1 MISKLLLTFI
11 LSSQIFLP
19 ASTDDGQVLGVQ
31 TQRINQGS
39 GPERIVNQNLDIVIS
54 ADSALVV
61 DLKSGKILYQKNQNK
76 QRPIASITKLMTMLV
91 FLDTNPDFEKKVRYA
106 WVDSTGGEKVELRT
120 NEEITIKDLFYASL
134 IGSTNNTVKTLVRS
148 TNMGEQEFIKRMN
161 QKAKELG
168 MVNTHFAGLT
178 GLSEFNVSTTRDIV
192 TLLKS
197 VIKKKE
203 ITEALSK
210 DEYVFT
216 TNISQHKVD
225 STNLLLNNK
234 HFNIEFGKTGYIQ
247 EAGWCFASLGKVK
260 DNPSEKAKASHGASI
275 LTVVLGSKSQY
286 TRFQDTKALYW
297 WINQNYNF

>member
-19 ASTDDGQVLGVQ
+19 ASSNDGQVLGVQ
-31 TQRINQGS
+31 TQRENNIA
-39 GPERIVNQNLDIVIS
+39 GPERIVNQSLNVVIS

-61 DLKSGKILYQKNQNK
+61 DLSSGKILYQKNQNK

-91 FLDTNPDFEKKVRYA
+91 FLDTNPDFDKITRYA
-106 WVDSTGGEKVELRT
+106 WVDWTGGERVEFKT
-120 NEEITIKDLFYASL
+120 NEEVTIKDLFYSSL
-134 IGSTNNTVKTLVRS
+134 IASTNNTVKTLVRS
-148 TNMGEQEFIKRMN
+148 TGMGERQFVIKMN
-161 QKAKELG
+161 EKAKELG
-168 MVNTHFAGLT
+168 MTDTKFTGIT
-178 GLSEFNVSTTRDIV
+178 GLSEFNISTTRDIV
-192 TLLKS
+192 TLLKT
-197 VIKKKE
+197 VMNKKE
-203 ITEALSK
+203 ITEVLSK

-216 TNISQHKVD
+216 TNLSQHRVD

-234 HFNIEFGKTGYIQ
+234 YFNIEFGKTGYIE

-260 DNPSEKAKASHGASI
+260 DNNI

-286 TRFQDTKALYW
+286 SRFQDTKALYW